1 MAISWPV
8 TFHIYSVPASAG
20 VQSGGEYVTSMDA
33 NKVKKGVMWPGIVW
47 IVTLILFRIAQLVNS
62 SAGARFVGDLYP
74 IATRI
79 GLVLGVWTGIAVKES
94 KGTYLEAMVG
104 GIILGLACG
113 VPAIIL
119 FGLGMVGFAINM
131 VIFSLA
137 VAWAGWNF
145 K

>member
-1 MAISWPV
+1 M
-8 TFHIYSVPASAG
+8 
-20 VQSGGEYVTSMDA
+20 SMDA
-33 NKVKKGVMWPGIVW
+33 NKVKKGVMWPANVW

-62 SAGARFVGDLYP
+62 SAGGQFGGNLYP
-74 IATRI
+74 IATTI
-79 GLVLGVWTGIAVKES
+79 GLALGVWTGIAVKEA

-113 VPAIIL
+113 IPAIIL
-119 FGLGMVGFAINM
+119 FGLGFVGFAINIT
-131 VIFSLA
+131 IFSFA